1 VKWTLSFHRLTTCLR
16 YSIKKRY
23 HLKRTQLGIMPVFK
37 ARIGA
42 KIASIKRNRN
52 SLKIRM
58 RNVSTRHSKAT

>member
-1 VKWTLSFHRLTTCLR
+1 
-16 YSIKKRY
+16 
-23 HLKRTQLGIMPVFK
+23 LKRTQLGIMPVFK